1 MLGHARV
8 QRHIVVLR
16 PTAQWRQ
23 PEHGLLVA
31 LRLQLRGG
39 ILHQEGMAVVH
50 RVAQLEDEDRIS
62 TNLLEL
68 SLQLQGR
75 EAVLVHAIIVL
86 YLLQHLDLSTNKP
99 IARLHDQVNVG
110 VIGVRDA
117 KGPPSALLL
126 HVLIDCGGRHD
137 GNYVTGRCS
146 ECNFRLPFDLSLLVR
161 GARLDDGYR
170 HRGKLAVKDHVLV
183 MSALEILLLRHE
195 AIERACPALSEDVD
209 PLQFLLRQ
217 SQLLELLSS
226 LQQRRPLRCRGNEV
240 HQGCGLACQ
249 RQGEEGETRSRHC
262 GEVRAFHP
270 WACKT

>member
-126 HVLIDCGGRHD
+126 HVLIDGGGRHD
-137 GNYVTGRCS
+137 GKDGTIRCS
-146 ECNFRLPFDLSLLVR
+146 ERDLRLPIDLSLLLS

-170 HRGKLAVKDHVLV
+170 HRYKLAIQDHVLV
-183 MSALEILLLRHE
+183 VGALQILLLGHE
-195 AIERACPALSEDVD
+195 AIERAGPTLSQDMD
-209 PLQFLLRQ
+209 PLHFLLRQ
-217 SQLLELLSS
+217 CELLK
-226 LQQRRPLRCRGNEV
+226 LLGRLEQGRPLCRRNYEV
-240 HQGCGLACQ
+240 HQCSDLAC
-249 RQGEEGETRSRHC
+249 
-262 GEVRAFHP
+262 
-270 WACKT
+270 